1 MCDYYKKGF
10 SLSEVAKEFGV
21 TRQAVYAGFKRRG
34 FKMRTKKPREHV
46 IYDGRKFTLRNSG
59 YFADT
64 LKDRQLLHRYK
75 YEKEIGY
82 LPKNWDVHH
91 MDHNKKN
98 NDIDNLVALPKDVHA
113 RIFATGGNQ
122 FVKRDRRTERLGDAQ
137 REINKYL
144 TLKQEFASR
153 YKVDGCT
160 GT

>member
-1 MCDYYKKGF
+1 
-10 SLSEVAKEFGV
+10 
-21 TRQAVYAGFKRRG
+21 G

-75 YEKEIGY
+75 YEREIGY

-113 RIFATGGNQ
+113 RIFATGRNKY
-122 FVKRDRRTERLGDAQ
+122 VKRARRSERMGDSQ
-137 REINKYL
+137 CEINKYL
-144 TLKQEFASR
+144 TLEQESTGR
-153 YKVDGCT
+153 YKVD
-160 GT
+160 